1 MKFENRTIQIV
12 LNKSKNKSCYNEY
25 SEIQNA
31 LHGKT
36 MKIILSRDPNFYY
49 KGMVKVQDFDRY
61 SILQTITVECDV
73 DPYKYDLTASN
84 EDWLW
89 DPFNFENGII
99 NENTNKIKVTN
110 KREVVIYGRRKKVVP
125 VISCDNRMQ
134 LIFNGK
140 TYNLSATKQKV
151 LDLQICEGKNT
162 LTFVG
167 NGNVTIEYRGGSL

>member
-1 MKFENRTIQIV
+1 M
-12 LNKSKNKSCYNEY
+12 CYLCPRLKRNPLCAFRY
-25 SEIQNA
+25 CW
-31 LHGKT
+31 T
-36 MKIILSRDPNFYY
+36 NFYY
-49 KGMVKVQDFDRY
+49 FGTAVINQFESDKSIGKV
-61 SILQTITVECDV
+61 TIECDV

-99 NENTNKIKVTN
+99 NENTSNIKVTN

-125 VISCDNRMQ
+125 IISCDNRMQ

-140 TYNLSATKQKV
+140 TYNLSATRQKV